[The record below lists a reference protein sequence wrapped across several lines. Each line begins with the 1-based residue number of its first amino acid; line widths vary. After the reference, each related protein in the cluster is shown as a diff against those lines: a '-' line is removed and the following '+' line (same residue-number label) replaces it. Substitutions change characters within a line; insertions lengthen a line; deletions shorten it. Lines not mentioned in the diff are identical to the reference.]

1 MAKKP
6 ISNTFDFEGL
16 CEAFGLKTDLHDFME
31 SNVDYF
37 GETYAQVYKE
47 AKEEGKTDREAEKAA
62 VRAEFALSFIAQST
76 YIGAAYSTIEK
87 QAENHFD
94 LNVEQKGSNKY
105 TVSPRKDWKTSLK
118 AIIETING
126 VGYFHFSSVREF
138 LQSGPFTERE
148 AVLSHLHYLKDY
160 GEVYGVFR
168 LQREFET
175 NVESALRRL

>member
-6 ISNTFDFEGL
+6 VSNTFDFEGL
-16 CEAFGLKTDLHDFME
+16 CEAFGLKADLHKFME

-37 GETYAQVYKE
+37 GETYAHVYND
-47 AKEEGKTDREAEKAA
+47 AKRKGKTDKAAEKAA
-62 VRAEFALSFIAQST
+62 EKEERQLSDAAGQA
-76 YIGAAYSTIEK
+76 YIYAAYSAIEK

-126 VGYFHFSSVREF
+126 VGYFHFSSVREL

-160 GEVYGVFR
+160 GEVYGEIR

-175 NVESALRRL
+175 NLESALRHL